1 MKDGMVSLG
10 TADVAMRK
18 QYYFRPSD
26 RGYRAWDVDRLVAL
40 SKDFPRI
47 EVALMSIPELDEAFP
62 ADEKGVVT
70 WRNVVGHMALIEAA
84 DPSYPIIL
92 AANGDVMDGRH
103 RIAKAVLAG
112 KTTIAAVQF
121 TDDPEPDYVNVYP
134 HELPYEEETLDG
146 ISFRP

>member
-47 EVALMSIPELDEAFP
+47 QLALMNIPELDEAFP

-84 DPSYPIIL
+84 DLNYPIIL

-103 RIAKAVLAG
+103 RVAKAILAG
-112 KTTIAAVQF
+112 KATIEAVRF
-121 TDDPEPDYVNVYP
+121 TNDPEPDYVNVYP
-134 HELPYEEETLDG
+134 HELPYEEETVDG
-146 ISFRP
+146 VSFRP

>member
-10 TADVAMRK
+10 TPDVAMRK

-26 RGYRAWDVDRLVAL
+26 RGYRAWDVDRLVAR

-47 EVALMSIPELDEAFP
+47 EVALMNIPELDEAFP
-62 ADEKGVVT
+62 ADEKGVVS
-70 WRNVVGHMALIEAA
+70 WRNVVGHLALIEAA

-121 TDDPEPDYVNVYP
+121 TNDPEPDYVNVDP